1 MGKIFRPNNK
11 ESILLSKIE
20 SSKEKERRVSIETA
34 RDNLEP
40 MSNAVSQKLVENS
53 LIETTSKNSLQEQ
66 IEKKLEKLVKL
77 DDFEID
83 YQIAPFRELV
93 PNPNVVS
100 LIITA
105 FVLETLINHKDV
117 IDIYGSD
124 EDIYRCINAQV
135 QKYMPANL

>member
-11 ESILLSKIE
+11 ESMLLSRIE
-20 SSKEKERRVSIETA
+20 SSKEKERRIAIETA

-66 IEKKLEKLVKL
+66 IEKKLEALVKL

-93 PNPNVVS
+93 TAPNVVS
-100 LIITA
+100 LVITA

-124 EDIYRCINAQV
+124 EEIYHCINTQV